1 MYPFTGNPLSYCVPI
16 DTYIQYSPVADRHV
30 YKRDVKREGERNRK
44 KIIKKTQTPKVQ

>member
-16 DTYIQYSPVADRHV
+16 DIYIYSPVVDRRV
-30 YKRDVKREGERNRK
+30 YKRDEREREKEREK